1 MKLNIYSEIKNLS
14 VTLKKLRL
22 RLIDFYIIRK
32 FLGTFFLSILLVI
45 VIAIVFDFS
54 EKLDDFIE
62 HNAPVKAIA
71 FDYYLNFIPYFA
83 ILYSHLFT
91 FIAVIFFTS
100 KMAYRTEIIAILSSG
115 VSYRRMLLP
124 YFVSA
129 FIIAVFSYSL
139 MNFVVPNANK
149 VRLEFEENFI
159 YNKPFSYS
167 SRNIHK
173 QIRPGVFI
181 YMESFSNLSNT
192 AYKFSM
198 EKYEND
204 ELVSKLMGDYMS
216 WDSIK
221 RKWNIRDY
229 YIRDI
234 DGMKEKITKGFN
246 IDTTLN
252 IYPEDFRRRS
262 NVVESMDIFELNKF
276 IKEQRLQGAEN
287 IEVYLIEKY
296 KRVSVPVST
305 FILTLI
311 GVCVSSRKVR
321 GGTGLH
327 IGIGMGFCFSYIL
340 FIQFASQFSIS
351 GNLSP
356 FLAMWLP
363 NILFAGIAYYLY
375 KEAPK

>member
-1 MKLNIYSEIKNLS
+1 MNIFSEIKNLS
-14 VTLKKLRL
+14 VTLKKFQLKI
-22 RLIDFYIIRK
+22 IDFYIIRK

-62 HNAPVKAIA
+62 HNAPAKAII
-71 FDYYLNFIPYFA
+71 FNYYMNFIPYFA

-129 FIIAVFSYSL
+129 LIIAVFSYAL
-139 MNFVVPNANK
+139 MNLVVPNANK

-159 YNKPFSYS
+159 YSKPFSYS

-173 QIRPGVFI
+173 QIQPGVFI

-198 EKYEND
+198 EKYDND
-204 ELVSKLMGDYMS
+204 KLVSKLMGEYMT

-221 RKWNIRDY
+221 HKWNIRDY
-229 YIRDI
+229 YIRHI
-234 DGMKEKITKGFN
+234 DGMKEKITKGFT

-252 IYPEDFRRRS
+252 IFPADFRRRS

-276 IKEQRLQGAEN
+276 IKQQQLQGAEN

-327 IGIGMGFCFSYIL
+327 VGIGMGFCFSYIL

-363 NILFAGIAYYLY
+363 NIIFAGIAYYLY
-375 KEAPK
+375 RVAPK